1 MFILET
7 TPSFVWILISII
19 AAFLILAIVLS
30 GILAHRLDNNI
41 GNRTK
46 NNVSM
51 TLCFVVIAVNVVGLG
66 FTFNQIGSI
75 PETYN
80 NPHSVNEEQRS
91 DLKLSTSEVEK
102 TIAEALKIDKAEVEA
117 TNEVGRKAQRGD
129 MVDFVAV
136 EEGKLIDGKFYFT
149 EDSLEILVSG
159 ETDIVEHV
167 SISTN
172 E

>member
-7 TPSFVWILISII
+7 TPSFVWILLSII
-19 AAFLILAIVLS
+19 AAFLILGIALS
-30 GILAHRLDNNI
+30 GIFANRLDNNV

-46 NNVSM
+46 N
-51 TLCFVVIAVNVVGLG
+51 VISVILG
-66 FTFNQIGSI
+66 FAITIGCSAGLALTLNQTGSVAETFN
-75 PETYN
+75 
-80 NPHSVNEEQRS
+80 NPYSVNEEQRS

-102 TIAEALKIDKAEVEA
+102 TIAEALNIDKAEVEA

-136 EEGKLIDGKFYFT
+136 EEGKLIEGKFYFT
-149 EDSLEILVSG
+149 EETLEILVSG